1 MGIEQRVLVTGAS
14 GNVGAEVVAQL
25 RAAGLPVRALSR
37 NPPSSNL
44 PIGTDVVRGDLTAPD
59 TLDRALD
66 DVAAVLLVWVAPLAA
81 AADAIARIASR
92 VDRIVFVSAP
102 IHTPHPFFQQP
113 NPLRLVHAGVEQ
125 LIKNSG
131 MRWTFLRPGPFAL
144 NCRDWWAAQ
153 IRSGDAVRWF
163 YGSAATAPVHEHD
176 IGAVAVRALC
186 EATHD
191 GMDYVLTG
199 PQSLTQREQ
208 VARIGESLGR
218 TLVFDEMSHATAR
231 REMLEAMPAWVADM
245 LLSAYAAAVDR
256 PALVTSTIED
266 VTGTPARTFGQ
277 WATDHAADFARI

>member
-1 MGIEQRVLVTGAS
+1 MGVERRILVTGAS
-14 GNVGAEVVAQL
+14 GNVGTEVVAQL

-37 NPPSSNL
+37 NPQSSNL
-44 PIGTDVVRGDLTAPD
+44 PVGTDVVRGDLTAPD

-66 DVAAVLLVWVAPLAA
+66 DVAAVLLVWVAPLEA

-102 IHTPHPFFQQP
+102 IHTAHLFFQQP
-113 NPLRLVHAGVEQ
+113 NPLRLVHAGVEE
-125 LIKNSG
+125 LIRKSG

-144 NCRDWWAAQ
+144 NCRDWWATQ

-186 EATHD
+186 DATHD

-231 REMLEAMPAWVADM
+231 REMLEEMPAWVADM

-256 PALVTSTIED
+256 PALVTSAIED

-277 WATDHAADFARI
+277 WATDHAGDFAKT